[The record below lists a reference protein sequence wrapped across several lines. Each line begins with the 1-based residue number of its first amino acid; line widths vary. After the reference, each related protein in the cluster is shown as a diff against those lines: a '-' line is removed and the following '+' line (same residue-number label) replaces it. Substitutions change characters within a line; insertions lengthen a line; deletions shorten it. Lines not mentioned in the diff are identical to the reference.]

1 MAAPWLT
8 LAATT
13 LTKGQQEW
21 LHELMWAGPAIAGF
35 LLLMALV
42 VSWVRKWYRGTPQ
55 EGLTASDQL
64 AQFRELY
71 ERGEISKEEFARV
84 RQLLMGRVKQEL
96 NLPPGR
102 SPEIQPPPHYEWI
115 TEDLLVAEEETP
127 SAPPA
132 PAPEEKPG
140 TTPPSEP
147 PQTHPAP

>member
-1 MAAPWLT
+1 MAAPWLS

-42 VSWVRKWYRGTPQ
+42 VSWVRKWHRSTPQ

-71 ERGEISKEEFARV
+71 ERGEMSKEEFARV

-102 SPEIQPPPHYEWI
+102 STETQPPPHYEWI
-115 TEDLLVAEEETP
+115 TEDLLVPDEETEP
-127 SAPPA
+127 APPGEKPTA
-132 PAPEEKPG
+132 TPPAEPPPTNPAP
-140 TTPPSEP
+140 
-147 PQTHPAP
+147 